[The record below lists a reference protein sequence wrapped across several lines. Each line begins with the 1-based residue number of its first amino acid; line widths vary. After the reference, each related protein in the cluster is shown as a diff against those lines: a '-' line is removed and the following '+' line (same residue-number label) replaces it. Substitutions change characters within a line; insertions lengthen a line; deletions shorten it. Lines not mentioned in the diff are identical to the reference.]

1 VSIAIVPYQSDLR
14 EEFAAL
20 NRAWIEGLFRMEA
33 ADRKVLDDP
42 EGTIIASGG
51 QIFFALDDGIAVG
64 TAAALR
70 ESAEVFELAK
80 MAVRRSHQGRGLGER
95 LGREVIDFARL
106 AGAAVVFLETNSA
119 LANAVR
125 LYERLGF
132 VHTNRPHPSVYER
145 SNVYMEIRLGSRSGQ
160 KSRTPPTLSGSHL
173 R

>member
-1 VSIAIVPYQSDLR
+1 MSIEVVPYRSELR
-14 EEFAAL
+14 EAFAAL
-20 NRAWIEGLFRMEA
+20 NRAWIEGLFRLEA

-42 EGTIIASGG
+42 EGTIIAPGG
-51 QIFFALDDGIAVG
+51 QIFFALDEGTAVG

-80 MAVRRSHQGRGLGER
+80 MAVRPSHQGRGVGER
-95 LGREVIDFARL
+95 LGREVIDFARM

-119 LANAVR
+119 LSNAIR

-132 VHTNRPHPSVYER
+132 VHTDRPHPSVYER
-145 SNVYMEIRLGSRSGQ
+145 SNVYMEIRLL
-160 KSRTPPTLSGSHL
+160 PPASPA